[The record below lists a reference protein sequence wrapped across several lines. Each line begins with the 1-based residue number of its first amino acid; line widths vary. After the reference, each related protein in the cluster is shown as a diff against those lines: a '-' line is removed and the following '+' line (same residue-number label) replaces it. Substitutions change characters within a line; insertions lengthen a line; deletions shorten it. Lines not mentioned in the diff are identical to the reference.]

1 MKKINVSRWSRQVAT
16 TMLAA
21 GVMLSPVAEAK
32 QKICVFD
39 LLGTGGDVYAMMKD
53 YTLAASKWGADVEL
67 KPYTDERIAA
77 EDFKAGQCDGVSLTG
92 LRGRQFNTFTGSIDS
107 IGAITSYAEMRD
119 VLTLLSS
126 PKIAASMVSGPYEVV
141 GIMPL
146 GAGYLLVNDRA
157 INNLSKVSGK
167 KIAVLDYDKSQAKMV
182 QKIGAQ
188 PVASDVTNFAGKF
201 NNGQVDIVAAP
212 AVAIK
217 PLELY
222 KGLGTK
228 GAIVRFPIVQIT
240 GNIIINPAKFP
251 AGFGQKSR
259 EYVATQVDKAF
270 KTIEKT
276 EKDVPAKYW
285 MDIAEA
291 DKPGYI
297 KLMRESRISLAAEG
311 IYDKKMLGLLKRV
324 RCKHDPASFEC
335 ALKDE

>member
-1 MKKINVSRWSRQVAT
+1 MKKTN
-16 TMLAA
+16 MLAA
-21 GVMLSPVAEAK
+21 AVVTASVALSTAAHAAK
-32 QKICVFD
+32 QTVCVFD

-53 YTLAASKWGADVEL
+53 YSLAAAKWGADITL

-107 IGAITSYAEMRD
+107 IGAITTYAQMKD
-119 VLTLLSS
+119 VLTLLSN
-126 PKIAASMVSGPYEVV
+126 PKMGPYMASGAYEVV
-141 GIMPL
+141 GVMPL

-188 PVASDVTNFAGKF
+188 PVASDITNFAGKF

-240 GNIIINPAKFP
+240 GNIIINPKKFP
-251 AGFGQKSR
+251 EGFGQKSR
-259 EYVATQVDKAF
+259 EYVATQTDKAF

-276 EKDVPAKYW
+276 ERDVPAKYW
-285 MDIAEA
+285 MDVAEA

-297 KLMRESRISLAAEG
+297 KLMRESRIALAADG
-311 IYDKKMLGLLKRV
+311 IYDKKMLSLLKRV

>member
-1 MKKINVSRWSRQVAT
+1 MKKTNI
-16 TMLAA
+16 LAA
-21 GVMLSPVAEAK
+21 AIVTASVAFSSAAHAK
-32 QKICVFD
+32 QTLCVFD

-53 YTLAASKWGADVEL
+53 YSLAAAKWGADVDL

-77 EDFKAGQCDGVSLTG
+77 EDFKAGQCDAVSLTG

-107 IGAITSYAEMRD
+107 IGAITTYAQMRD
-119 VLTLLSS
+119 VLTLLSNTKMA
-126 PKIAASMVSGPYEVV
+126 PYMVSGAYEVV
-141 GIMPL
+141 GVMPL

-188 PVASDVTNFAGKF
+188 PVASDIINFAGKF

-228 GAIVRFPIVQIT
+228 GAIIRFPIVQIT
-240 GNIIINPAKFP
+240 GNVIINPKKFP

-270 KTIEKT
+270 KNIEKT
-276 EKDVPAKYW
+276 EKEK
-285 MDIAEA
+285 
-291 DKPGYI
+291 
-297 KLMRESRISLAAEG
+297 
-311 IYDKKMLGLLKRV
+311 
-324 RCKHDPASFEC
+324 
-335 ALKDE
+335 

>member
-1 MKKINVSRWSRQVAT
+1 MKKTNI
-16 TMLAA
+16 LAA
-21 GVMLSPVAEAK
+21 AIVTASVALSSAAHAK
-32 QKICVFD
+32 QTVCVFD

-53 YTLAASKWGADVEL
+53 YSLAAAKWGADIEL
-67 KPYTDERIAA
+67 KSYTDERIVA
-77 EDFKAGQCDGVSLTG
+77 EDFKAGQCDAVSLTG

-107 IGAITSYAEMRD
+107 IGAITTYAQMRD
-119 VLTLLSS
+119 VLTLLSNTKMA
-126 PKIAASMVSGPYEVV
+126 PYMVSGAYEVV
-141 GIMPL
+141 GVMPL

-188 PVASDVTNFAGKF
+188 PVASDVINFAGKF

-228 GAIVRFPIVQIT
+228 GAIIRFPIVQIT
-240 GNIIINPAKFP
+240 GNVIINPKKFP

-270 KTIEKT
+270 KNIEKT
-276 EKDVPAKYW
+276 EKDIPAKYW
-285 MDIAEA
+285 MDVLEA

-311 IYDKKMLGLLKRV
+311 IYDKKMLSLLKRV

>member
-1 MKKINVSRWSRQVAT
+1 MKKTNI
-16 TMLAA
+16 LAA
-21 GVMLSPVAEAK
+21 AIVTASVAFSSAAHAK
-32 QKICVFD
+32 QTLCVFD

-53 YTLAASKWGADVEL
+53 YSLAAAKWGADVDL

-77 EDFKAGQCDGVSLTG
+77 EDFKAGQCDAVSLTG

-107 IGAITSYAEMRD
+107 IGAITTYAQMRD
-119 VLTLLSS
+119 VLTLLSNTKMA
-126 PKIAASMVSGPYEVV
+126 PYMVSGAYEVV
-141 GIMPL
+141 GVMPL

-188 PVASDVTNFAGKF
+188 PVASDITNFAGKF

-228 GAIVRFPIVQIT
+228 GAIIRFPIVQIT
-240 GNIIINPAKFP
+240 GNVIINPKKFP

-270 KTIEKT
+270 KNIEKT
-276 EKDVPAKYW
+276 EKDIPAKYW
-285 MDIAEA
+285 MDVLEA

-311 IYDKKMLGLLKRV
+311 IYDKKMLSLLKRV

>member
-1 MKKINVSRWSRQVAT
+1 MSS
-16 TMLAA
+16 
-21 GVMLSPVAEAK
+21 
-32 QKICVFD
+32 
-39 LLGTGGDVYAMMKD
+39 
-53 YTLAASKWGADVEL
+53 GA
-67 KPYTDERIAA
+67 
-77 EDFKAGQCDGVSLTG
+77 
-92 LRGRQFNTFTGSIDS
+92 
-107 IGAITSYAEMRD
+107 
-119 VLTLLSS
+119 
-126 PKIAASMVSGPYEVV
+126 YEVV

-188 PVASDVTNFAGKF
+188 PVASDITNFAGKF

-240 GNIIINPAKFP
+240 GNIIINPKKFP
-251 AGFGQKSR
+251 EGFGQKSR
-259 EYVATQVDKAF
+259 EYVATQIDKAF
-270 KTIEKT
+270 KNIEKT

-285 MDIAEA
+285 MDVNEA
-291 DKPGYI
+291 DKPGYV
-297 KLMRESRISLAAEG
+297 KLMRESRIALAADG
-311 IYDKKMLGLLKRV
+311 IYDKKMLSLLKRV
-324 RCKHDPASFEC
+324 RCKHDAASFEC

>member
-1 MKKINVSRWSRQVAT
+1 MKKTNI
-16 TMLAA
+16 LAA
-21 GVMLSPVAEAK
+21 AIVTASVAFSSAAHAK
-32 QKICVFD
+32 QTLCVFD

-53 YTLAASKWGADVEL
+53 YSLAAAKWGADVDL
-67 KPYTDERIAA
+67 KPYTDERIVA
-77 EDFKAGQCDGVSLTG
+77 EDFKAGQCDAVSLTG

-107 IGAITSYAEMRD
+107 IGAITTYAQMRD
-119 VLTLLSS
+119 VLTLLSNTKMA
-126 PKIAASMVSGPYEVV
+126 PYMVSGAYEVV
-141 GIMPL
+141 GVMPL

-188 PVASDVTNFAGKF
+188 PVASDIINFAGKF

-228 GAIVRFPIVQIT
+228 GAIIRFPIVQIT
-240 GNIIINPAKFP
+240 GNVIINPKKFP

-270 KTIEKT
+270 KNIEKT
-276 EKDVPAKYW
+276 EKDIPAKYW
-285 MDIAEA
+285 MDVLEA

-297 KLMRESRISLAAEG
+297 KLMRESRIS
-311 IYDKKMLGLLKRV
+311 DRKSV
-324 RCKHDPASFEC
+324 V
-335 ALKDE
+335 

>member
-1 MKKINVSRWSRQVAT
+1 MKKINVSRMSRLVAT
-16 TMLAA
+16 AMLTT
-21 GVMLSPVAEAK
+21 GVMFSTAAEAK
-32 QKICVFD
+32 QKMCVFD
-39 LLGTGGDVYAMMKD
+39 LLGTQGDVYALMKD
-53 YTLAASKWGADVEL
+53 YALMANKWGADIEL
-67 KPYTDERIAA
+67 KPYTDERIVA
-77 EDFKAGQCDGVSLTG
+77 EDFKAGQCDGISLTG

-119 VLTLLSS
+119 VLTLLSN
-126 PKIAASMVSGPYEVV
+126 PKIAANMTSGNFEVV

-157 INNLSKVSGK
+157 INNLSKISGK

-188 PVASDVTNFAGKF
+188 PVASDITNFAGKF
-201 NNGQVDIVAAP
+201 NNGQVDVVAAP
-212 AVAIK
+212 AIAIK

-228 GAIVRFPIVQIT
+228 G
-240 GNIIINPAKFP
+240 AKFP

-259 EYVATQVDKAF
+259 EYVATQIDKAF

-276 EKDVPAKYW
+276 EKDIAAKYW
-285 MDIAEA
+285 MDVAEA

-297 KLMRESRISLAAEG
+297 KLMRESRISLAADG
-311 IYDKKMLGLLKRV
+311 IYDKKMLGLLKKV
-324 RCKHDPASFEC
+324 RCKHNPASFEC

>member
-1 MKKINVSRWSRQVAT
+1 MKKTNI
-16 TMLAA
+16 LAA
-21 GVMLSPVAEAK
+21 AIVTASVAFSSAAHAK
-32 QKICVFD
+32 QTLCVFD

-53 YTLAASKWGADVEL
+53 YSLAAAKWGADVDL
-67 KPYTDERIAA
+67 KPYTDERIVA
-77 EDFKAGQCDGVSLTG
+77 EDFKAGQCDAVSLTG

-107 IGAITSYAEMRD
+107 IGAITTYAQMRD
-119 VLTLLSS
+119 VLTLLSNTKMA
-126 PKIAASMVSGPYEVV
+126 PYMVSGAYEVV
-141 GIMPL
+141 GVMPL

-188 PVASDVTNFAGKF
+188 PVASDITNFAGKF

-228 GAIVRFPIVQIT
+228 GAIIRFPIVQIT
-240 GNIIINPAKFP
+240 GNVIINPKKFP

-270 KTIEKT
+270 KNIEKT
-276 EKDVPAKYW
+276 EKDIPAKYW
-285 MDIAEA
+285 MDVLEA

-311 IYDKKMLGLLKRV
+311 IYDKKMLSLLKRV

>member
-1 MKKINVSRWSRQVAT
+1 MKKTNI
-16 TMLAA
+16 LAA
-21 GVMLSPVAEAK
+21 AIVTASVAFSSAAHAK
-32 QKICVFD
+32 QTLCVFD

-53 YTLAASKWGADVEL
+53 YSLAAAKWGADVEL

-77 EDFKAGQCDGVSLTG
+77 EDFKAGQCDAVSLTG

-107 IGAITSYAEMRD
+107 IGAITTYAQMRD
-119 VLTLLSS
+119 VLTLLSNTKMA
-126 PKIAASMVSGPYEVV
+126 PYMVSGAYEVV
-141 GIMPL
+141 GVVPL

-188 PVASDVTNFAGKF
+188 PVASDITNFAGKF

-228 GAIVRFPIVQIT
+228 GAIIRFPIVQIT
-240 GNIIINPAKFP
+240 GNVIINPKKFP

-270 KTIEKT
+270 KNIEKT

-285 MDIAEA
+285 MDVAEA

-297 KLMRESRISLAAEG
+297 KLMRESRIALAAEG
-311 IYDKKMLGLLKRV
+311 IYDKKMLSLLKRV
-324 RCKHDPASFEC
+324 RCKHDAASFEC

>member
-1 MKKINVSRWSRQVAT
+1 MKKTNI
-16 TMLAA
+16 LAA
-21 GVMLSPVAEAK
+21 AIVTASVALSSAAHAK
-32 QKICVFD
+32 QTVCVFD

-53 YTLAASKWGADVEL
+53 YSLAAAKWGADIEL
-67 KPYTDERIAA
+67 KPYTDERIVA
-77 EDFKAGQCDGVSLTG
+77 EDFKAGQCDAISLTG

-107 IGAITSYAEMRD
+107 IGAITTYAQMRD
-119 VLTLLSS
+119 VLTLLSN
-126 PKIAASMVSGPYEVV
+126 PKMASYMTSGPYEVV
-141 GIMPL
+141 GVMPL

-188 PVASDVTNFAGKF
+188 PVASDITNFAGKF

-240 GNIIINPAKFP
+240 GNIIINPKKFP

-259 EYVATQVDKAF
+259 EYVSTQIDKAF

-285 MDIAEA
+285 MDVAEA

-297 KLMRESRISLAAEG
+297 KLMRESRISLAADG
-311 IYDKKMLGLLKRV
+311 IYDKKMLSLLKRV

>member
-1 MKKINVSRWSRQVAT
+1 MKKTNI
-16 TMLAA
+16 LAA
-21 GVMLSPVAEAK
+21 AIVTASVALSSAAHAK
-32 QKICVFD
+32 QTVCVFD

-53 YTLAASKWGADVEL
+53 YSLAAAKWGADIEL
-67 KPYTDERIAA
+67 KPYTDERIVA
-77 EDFKAGQCDGVSLTG
+77 EDFKAGQCDAISLTG

-107 IGAITSYAEMRD
+107 IGAITTYAQMRD
-119 VLTLLSS
+119 VLTLLSN
-126 PKIAASMVSGPYEVV
+126 PKMASYMTSGSYEVV
-141 GIMPL
+141 GVMPL

-188 PVASDVTNFAGKF
+188 PVASDITNFAGKF

-240 GNIIINPAKFP
+240 GNIIINPKKFP

-259 EYVATQVDKAF
+259 EYVSTQIDKAF

-285 MDIAEA
+285 MDVAEA

-297 KLMRESRISLAAEG
+297 KLMRESRISLAADG
-311 IYDKKMLGLLKRV
+311 IYDKKMLSLLKRV

>member
-1 MKKINVSRWSRQVAT
+1 
-16 TMLAA
+16 
-21 GVMLSPVAEAK
+21 
-32 QKICVFD
+32 
-39 LLGTGGDVYAMMKD
+39 
-53 YTLAASKWGADVEL
+53 
-67 KPYTDERIAA
+67 
-77 EDFKAGQCDGVSLTG
+77 
-92 LRGRQFNTFTGSIDS
+92 
-107 IGAITSYAEMRD
+107 MRD
-119 VLTLLSS
+119 VLTLLSN
-126 PKIAASMVSGPYEVV
+126 PKMASYMVSGAYEVV
-141 GIMPL
+141 GVMPL

-188 PVASDVTNFAGKF
+188 PVASDITNFAGKF

-240 GNIIINPAKFP
+240 GNVIINPKKFP

-285 MDIAEA
+285 MDVAEA

-297 KLMRESRISLAAEG
+297 KLMRESRIALAAEG
-311 IYDKKMLGLLKRV
+311 IYDKKMLSLLKRV
-324 RCKHDPASFEC
+324 RCKHDAS
-335 ALKDE
+335 

>member
-1 MKKINVSRWSRQVAT
+1 
-16 TMLAA
+16 
-21 GVMLSPVAEAK
+21 
-32 QKICVFD
+32 
-39 LLGTGGDVYAMMKD
+39 
-53 YTLAASKWGADVEL
+53 
-67 KPYTDERIAA
+67 
-77 EDFKAGQCDGVSLTG
+77 
-92 LRGRQFNTFTGSIDS
+92 
-107 IGAITSYAEMRD
+107 
-119 VLTLLSS
+119 LLSN
-126 PKIAASMVSGPYEVV
+126 PKMASYMTSGPYEVV
-141 GIMPL
+141 GVMPL

-188 PVASDVTNFAGKF
+188 PVASDITNFAGKF

-240 GNIIINPAKFP
+240 GNIIINPKKFP
-251 AGFGQKSR
+251 DGFGQKSR
-259 EYVATQVDKAF
+259 EYVSTQIDKAF

-285 MDIAEA
+285 MDVAEA

-297 KLMRESRISLAAEG
+297 KLMRESRIALAADG
-311 IYDKKMLGLLKRV
+311 IYDKKMLSLLKRV

>member
-1 MKKINVSRWSRQVAT
+1 MSV
-16 TMLAA
+16 
-21 GVMLSPVAEAK
+21 
-32 QKICVFD
+32 
-39 LLGTGGDVYAMMKD
+39 LL
-53 YTLAASKWGADVEL
+53 
-67 KPYTDERIAA
+67 A
-77 EDFKAGQCDGVSLTG
+77 EDFKAGQCDAVSLTG

-107 IGAITSYAEMRD
+107 IGAITTYAQMRD
-119 VLTLLSS
+119 VLTLLSNTKMA
-126 PKIAASMVSGPYEVV
+126 PYMVSGAYEVV
-141 GIMPL
+141 GVMPL

-188 PVASDVTNFAGKF
+188 PVASDITNFAGKF

-240 GNIIINPAKFP
+240 GNVIINPKKFP

-270 KTIEKT
+270 KNIEKT

-285 MDIAEA
+285 MDVAEA

-297 KLMRESRISLAAEG
+297 KLMRESRIALAAEG
-311 IYDKKMLGLLKRV
+311 IYDKKMLSLLKRV
-324 RCKHDPASFEC
+324 RCKHDAASFEC

>member
-1 MKKINVSRWSRQVAT
+1 MKKTNI
-16 TMLAA
+16 LAA
-21 GVMLSPVAEAK
+21 AIVTASVAFSSAAHAK
-32 QKICVFD
+32 QTLCVFD

-53 YTLAASKWGADVEL
+53 YSLAAAKWGADVDL

-77 EDFKAGQCDGVSLTG
+77 EDFKAGQCDAVSLTG

-107 IGAITSYAEMRD
+107 IGAITTYAQMRD
-119 VLTLLSS
+119 VLTLLSNTKMA
-126 PKIAASMVSGPYEVV
+126 PYMVSGAYEVV
-141 GIMPL
+141 GVMPL

-188 PVASDVTNFAGKF
+188 PVASDITNFAGKF

-228 GAIVRFPIVQIT
+228 GAIIRFPIVQIT
-240 GNIIINPAKFP
+240 GNMIINPKKFP

-270 KTIEKT
+270 KNIEKT
-276 EKDVPAKYW
+276 EKDIPAKYW
-285 MDIAEA
+285 MDVLEA

-311 IYDKKMLGLLKRV
+311 IYDKKMLSLLKRV

>member
-1 MKKINVSRWSRQVAT
+1 MKKTNILATAIVTASVAFSS
-16 TMLAA
+16 AA
-21 GVMLSPVAEAK
+21 QAK
-32 QKICVFD
+32 QTLCVFD

-53 YTLAASKWGADVEL
+53 YSLASAKWGGDVVL

-77 EDFKAGQCDGVSLTG
+77 EDFKAGQCDAVSLTG

-107 IGAITSYAEMRD
+107 IGAITTYAQMRD

-126 PKIAASMVSGPYEVV
+126 PKMASYMVSGAYEVV
-141 GIMPL
+141 GVMPL

-188 PVASDVTNFAGKF
+188 PVASDITNFAGKF

-240 GNIIINPAKFP
+240 GNIIINPKKFP

-270 KTIEKT
+270 KSIEKI

-285 MDIAEA
+285 MDVAEA

-297 KLMRESRISLAAEG
+297 KLMRESRISLAADG
-311 IYDKKMLGLLKRV
+311 IYDKKMLSLLKRV
-324 RCKHDPASFEC
+324 RCKHDAASFEC